1 MCQFYN
7 ALFMAKGRFSAPF
20 IIFILLTSTLTSPQ
34 SLVLDNDVIQYSEH
48 TYTIQISEI
57 LVSASSEEFNGTDWN
72 GDGDF
77 GSSSDQFVELWNF
90 GDVSVDLSNW
100 LLDDTIDEGS
110 APCKIAWNTTLQPN
124 ERIVIFRADSRIE
137 FDYYDP
143 DAATIRDANGT
154 LVDSLEYPARDSWW
168 DYSYVPTENGSI
180 AKVRPPTPGWSDT
193 EPQPDAIR
201 TVGCFGLSD
210 HIHKGSY
217 ILGGRI
223 VPMTSAGA
231 VLNHGYIHV
240 QDGKIAQIWNN
251 SIPSTLEFTN
261 TPIVETNGTIYPGL
275 IDTHN
280 HLHYNQ
286 APLWEM
292 TPHLPV
298 ENRNA
303 WGGYNNRYEW
313 NNHPDYK
320 SQVTKPKT
328 LVHSAPYWNMESQ
341 AMKYVEAKAIMGGTT
356 ASQGSPANPDDSYA
370 TILARNIEDWN
381 FGRDQIHTKVTEL
394 TSDYVGSHI
403 KNGNASGTLDAW
415 FIHIAEGVD
424 ASSRAEFDIL
434 VNNNLL
440 VGELVLIHGVALTSV
455 EFQQMA
461 NVGATLVWSPL
472 SNLLLYGQTA
482 DIAAARQAGV
492 RIALAPDWAPSGSK
506 STLHELKVADLWD
519 DEILGDIISDYELVQ
534 MVTVNAARATGWEND
549 VGTLTPGTAADLVV
563 IDNIHAN
570 PYRNLIN
577 AIDPDVR
584 LSVVGGIPLFGDE
597 DVMAALKG
605 DDFEP
610 AGAFEKVIDV
620 TFISVPDGAQSW
632 QSIVEDLE
640 MAMRFDPSEMQS
652 AFGDAADFE
661 SATSGTEF
669 VGLDPWY
676 TYGDQRYFN
685 VLNDSIH
692 GNMQVDL
699 SKLYD
704 RYYDRAEDLDFD
716 QSFEV
721 IEEEPCEDGSLPPCQ
736 IEEDTTTTTPLEN
749 ESSSTNKTEV
759 VFPTDDGDL
768 DQTASQTSV
777 KVAFWAVSIGLLV
790 GLYVFSAS
798 GKRDDEEI
806 QPHEETELEEP
817 TEKFIPAPPPLGPP
831 PST

>member
-1 MCQFYN
+1 
-7 ALFMAKGRFSAPF
+7 MAKWRFLASF
-20 IIFILLTSTLTSPQ
+20 IVLLLCASTLTSPQ
-34 SLVLDNDVIQYSEH
+34 FLSHDNQAIQYSNH
-48 TYTIQISEI
+48 TFTIQISEI

-72 GDGDF
+72 GDGTT

-90 GDVSVDLSNW
+90 GGQTVDISNW
-100 LLDDTIDEGS
+100 LLDDAINEGS

-137 FDYYDP
+137 FDYYSP
-143 DAATIRDANGT
+143 DAATIRDTNGT
-154 LVDSLEYPARDSWW
+154 LVDILEYPARDSWW
-168 DYSYVPTENGSI
+168 DYSYVPTGNGSI
-180 AKVRPPTPGWSDT
+180 TKVKPPTPGWSDEET
-193 EPQPDAIR
+193 QPDSIR
-201 TVGCFGLSD
+201 TVGCFGLTD

-223 VPMTSAGA
+223 VPMTSQGA
-231 VLNHGYIHV
+231 VLNHGYILV
-240 QDGKIAQIWNN
+240 QDGMIAQIWNGSLPSSLELTN
-251 SIPSTLEFTN
+251 IPV
-261 TPIVETNGTIYPGL
+261 VETNGTIYPGL
-275 IDTHN
+275 IDLHN

-292 TPHLPV
+292 TPHLPI

-313 NNHPDYK
+313 KNHPDYS

-356 ASQGSPANPDDSYA
+356 ASQGSPSNPDETYA

-415 FIHIAEGVD
+415 FVHIAEGVD
-424 ASSRAEFDIL
+424 ASSKAEFDIL

-440 VGELVLIHGVALTSV
+440 VGELVLIHGVALTAV

-461 NVGATLVWSPL
+461 NVGATLVWSPI

-563 IDNIHAN
+563 IDNIDAN

-597 DVMAALKG
+597 DVMSALKG
-605 DDFEP
+605 DDYEP

-685 VLNDSIH
+685 VLNASIPA
-692 GNMQVDL
+692 NMQVDL

-704 RYYDRAEDLDFD
+704 RYYDREENIEFT

-721 IEEEPCEDGSLPPCQ
+721 IEDELCDDGTQPPCQ
-736 IEEDTTTTTPLEN
+736 IEEGTTTTTPLEN
-749 ESSSTNKTEV
+749 QTSSTNKTEV
-759 VFPTDDGDL
+759 VFPQDDTEPDE
-768 DQTASQTSV
+768 TASKTSA
-777 KVAFWAVSIGLLV
+777 KVAFLALSIGLLV
-790 GLYVFSAS
+790 GLYVLSAS
-798 GKRDDEEI
+798 GKRHEDEL
-806 QPHEETELEEP
+806 QPLDETELLNQD
-817 TEKFIPAPPPLGPP
+817 EKYIPAPPPLGPP
-831 PST
+831 PSN

>member
-1 MCQFYN
+1 
-7 ALFMAKGRFSAPF
+7 MAKGRFMAPF
-20 IIFILLTSTLTSPQ
+20 IIFFLLSSTLTSPQ
-34 SLVLDNDVIQYSEH
+34 FLVLDNEVIQYSEH

-154 LVDSLEYPARDSWW
+154 LVDILEYPARDSWW
-168 DYSYVPTENGSI
+168 DYSYVPTGNGTV
-180 AKVRPPTPGWSDT
+180 AKVKPPTPGWSDA

-201 TVGCFGLSD
+201 NVGCFGLSD

-356 ASQGSPANPDDSYA
+356 ASQGSPTNPDDSYS
-370 TILARNIEDWN
+370 TILARNIEDYN

-461 NVGATLVWSPL
+461 DVGATLVWSPL

-482 DIAAARQAGV
+482 DIATARQAGV

-534 MVTVNAARATGWEND
+534 MVTVNAARATGWEDD

-597 DVMAALKG
+597 HVMAALKG

-685 VLNDSIH
+685 VLNASIQ
-692 GNMQVDL
+692 GNVQVDL

-704 RYYDRAEDLDFD
+704 RYYDRAEDIHFD

-721 IEEEPCEDGSLPPCQ
+721 IEEEPCEDGTLPPCQ

-759 VFPTDDGDL
+759 VFPTDDGDI

-777 KVAFWAVSIGLLV
+777 KVAFWAISIGLMV
-790 GLYVFSAS
+790 GLYLVSAS

-806 QPHEETELEEP
+806 QPNEENELDVQR
-817 TEKFIPAPPPLGPP
+817 EKFIPAPPPLGPP

>member
-1 MCQFYN
+1 M
-7 ALFMAKGRFSAPF
+7 APF
-20 IIFILLTSTLTSPQ
+20 IIFFLLSSTLTSPQ
-34 SLVLDNDVIQYSEH
+34 FLVLDNEVIQYSEH

-154 LVDSLEYPARDSWW
+154 LVDILEYPARDSWW
-168 DYSYVPTENGSI
+168 DYSYVPTGNGTV
-180 AKVRPPTPGWSDT
+180 AKVKPPTPGWSDA

-201 TVGCFGLSD
+201 NVGCFGLSD

-356 ASQGSPANPDDSYA
+356 ASQGSPTNPDDSYS
-370 TILARNIEDWN
+370 TILARNIEDYN

-461 NVGATLVWSPL
+461 DVGATLVWSPL

-482 DIAAARQAGV
+482 DIATARQAGV

-534 MVTVNAARATGWEND
+534 MVTVNAARATGWEDD

-597 DVMAALKG
+597 HVMAALKG

-685 VLNDSIH
+685 VLNASIQ
-692 GNMQVDL
+692 GNVQVDL

-704 RYYDRAEDLDFD
+704 RYYDRAEDINFD

-721 IEEEPCEDGSLPPCQ
+721 IEEEPCEDGTLPPCQ

-759 VFPTDDGDL
+759 VFPTDDGDI

-777 KVAFWAVSIGLLV
+777 KVAFWAVSIGLMV
-790 GLYVFSAS
+790 GLYVVSAS

-806 QPHEETELEEP
+806 QPNEENELDVQR
-817 TEKFIPAPPPLGPP
+817 EKFIPAPPPLGPP

>member
-1 MCQFYN
+1 
-7 ALFMAKGRFSAPF
+7 MAKGRFMAPF
-20 IIFILLTSTLTSPQ
+20 IIFFLLSSTLTSPQ
-34 SLVLDNDVIQYSEH
+34 FLVLDNEVIQYSEH

-154 LVDSLEYPARDSWW
+154 LVDILEYPARDSWW
-168 DYSYVPTENGSI
+168 DYSYVPTGNGTV
-180 AKVRPPTPGWSDT
+180 AKVKPPTPGWSDA

-201 TVGCFGLSD
+201 NVGCFGLSD

-356 ASQGSPANPDDSYA
+356 ASQGSPTNPDDSYS
-370 TILARNIEDWN
+370 TILARNIEDYN

-461 NVGATLVWSPL
+461 DVGATLVWSPL

-482 DIAAARQAGV
+482 DIATARQAGV

-534 MVTVNAARATGWEND
+534 MVTVNAARATGWEDD

-597 DVMAALKG
+597 HVMAALKG

-685 VLNDSIH
+685 VLNASIQ
-692 GNMQVDL
+692 GNVQVDL

-704 RYYDRAEDLDFD
+704 RYYDRAEVIHFD

-721 IEEEPCEDGSLPPCQ
+721 IEEEPCEDGTLPPCQ

-759 VFPTDDGDL
+759 VFPTDDGDI

-777 KVAFWAVSIGLLV
+777 KVAFWAISIGLMV
-790 GLYVFSAS
+790 GLYLVSAS

-806 QPHEETELEEP
+806 QPNEENELDVQR
-817 TEKFIPAPPPLGPP
+817 EKFIPAPPPLGPP

>member
-1 MCQFYN
+1 
-7 ALFMAKGRFSAPF
+7 MAKGQFLASF
-20 IIFILLTSTLTSPQ
+20 IVLLLCASTLTSPQ
-34 SLVLDNDVIQYSEH
+34 FLSQGNEAIQYSNH
-48 TYTIQISEI
+48 TFTIQISEI

-72 GDGDF
+72 GDGTT

-90 GDVSVDLSNW
+90 GGQTVDISNW
-100 LLDDTIDEGS
+100 LLDDAINEGS

-137 FDYYDP
+137 FDYYSP
-143 DAATIRDANGT
+143 DAATIRDTNGT
-154 LVDSLEYPARDSWW
+154 LVDILEYPARDSWW
-168 DYSYVPTENGSI
+168 DYSYVPTGNGSI
-180 AKVRPPTPGWSDT
+180 TKVKPPTPGWSDEET
-193 EPQPDAIR
+193 QPDSIR
-201 TVGCFGLSD
+201 TVGCFGLTD

-223 VPMTSAGA
+223 VPMTSQGA
-231 VLNHGYIHV
+231 VLNHGYILV
-240 QDGKIAQIWNN
+240 QDGMIAQIWNGSLPSSLELTN
-251 SIPSTLEFTN
+251 IPV
-261 TPIVETNGTIYPGL
+261 VETNGTIYPGL
-275 IDTHN
+275 IDLHN

-292 TPHLPV
+292 TPHLPI

-313 NNHPDYK
+313 KNHPDYS

-356 ASQGSPANPDDSYA
+356 ASQGSPSNPDETYA

-415 FIHIAEGVD
+415 FVHIAEGVD
-424 ASSRAEFDIL
+424 ASSKAEFDIL

-440 VGELVLIHGVALTSV
+440 VGELVLIHGVALTAV

-461 NVGATLVWSPL
+461 NVGATLVWSPI

-563 IDNIHAN
+563 IDNIDAN

-597 DVMAALKG
+597 DVMSALKG
-605 DDFEP
+605 DDYEP

-685 VLNDSIH
+685 VLNASIPA
-692 GNMQVDL
+692 NMQVDL

-704 RYYDRAEDLDFD
+704 RYYDREENIEFT

-721 IEEEPCEDGSLPPCQ
+721 IEDELCDDGSQPPCQ
-736 IEEDTTTTTPLEN
+736 IEEETTTTTPLEN
-749 ESSSTNKTEV
+749 QTSSTNKTEV
-759 VFPTDDGDL
+759 VFPQDDTEL
-768 DQTASQTSV
+768 DETASKTSA
-777 KVAFWAVSIGLLV
+777 KVAFLALSIGLLV
-790 GLYVFSAS
+790 GLYVLSAS
-798 GKRDDEEI
+798 GKRHEDEL
-806 QPHEETELEEP
+806 QPLDETELLNQP
-817 TEKFIPAPPPLGPP
+817 EKYIPAPPPLGPP
-831 PST
+831 PSN

>member
-1 MCQFYN
+1 
-7 ALFMAKGRFSAPF
+7 MAKGRFMAPF
-20 IIFILLTSTLTSPQ
+20 IIFFLLSSTLTSPQ
-34 SLVLDNDVIQYSEH
+34 FLVLDNEVIQYSEH

-154 LVDSLEYPARDSWW
+154 LVDILEYPARDSWW
-168 DYSYVPTENGSI
+168 DYSYVPTGNGTV
-180 AKVRPPTPGWSDT
+180 AKVKPPTPGWSDA

-201 TVGCFGLSD
+201 NVGCFGLSD

-356 ASQGSPANPDDSYA
+356 ASQGSPTNPDDSYS
-370 TILARNIEDWN
+370 TILARNIEDYN

-461 NVGATLVWSPL
+461 DVGATLVWSPL

-482 DIAAARQAGV
+482 DIATARQAGV

-534 MVTVNAARATGWEND
+534 MVTVNAARATGWEDD

-597 DVMAALKG
+597 HVMAALKG

-685 VLNDSIH
+685 VLNASIQ
-692 GNMQVDL
+692 GNVQVDL

-704 RYYDRAEDLDFD
+704 RYYDRAEDINFD

-721 IEEEPCEDGSLPPCQ
+721 IEEEPCEDGTLPPCQ

-759 VFPTDDGDL
+759 VFPTDDGDI

-777 KVAFWAVSIGLLV
+777 KVAFWAVSIGLMV
-790 GLYVFSAS
+790 GLYVVSAS

-806 QPHEETELEEP
+806 QPNEENELDVQR
-817 TEKFIPAPPPLGPP
+817 EKFIPAPPPLGPP

>member
-1 MCQFYN
+1 
-7 ALFMAKGRFSAPF
+7 MAKGQFLASF
-20 IIFILLTSTLTSPQ
+20 IVLLLCASTLTSPQ
-34 SLVLDNDVIQYSEH
+34 FLSQGNEAIQYSNH
-48 TYTIQISEI
+48 TFTIQISEI

-72 GDGDF
+72 GDGTT

-90 GDVSVDLSNW
+90 GGQTVDISNW
-100 LLDDTIDEGS
+100 LLDDAINEGS

-137 FDYYDP
+137 FDYYSP
-143 DAATIRDANGT
+143 DAATIRDTNGT
-154 LVDSLEYPARDSWW
+154 LVDILEYPARDSWW
-168 DYSYVPTENGSI
+168 DYSYVPTGNGSI
-180 AKVRPPTPGWSDT
+180 TKVKPPTPGWSDEET
-193 EPQPDAIR
+193 QPDSIR
-201 TVGCFGLSD
+201 TVGCFGLTD

-217 ILGGRI
+217 ILVGRI
-223 VPMTSAGA
+223 VPMTSQGA
-231 VLNHGYIHV
+231 VLNHGYILV
-240 QDGKIAQIWNN
+240 QDGMIAQIWNGSLPSSLELTN
-251 SIPSTLEFTN
+251 IPV
-261 TPIVETNGTIYPGL
+261 VETNGTIYPGL
-275 IDTHN
+275 IDLHN

-292 TPHLPV
+292 TPHLPI

-313 NNHPDYK
+313 KNHPDYS

-356 ASQGSPANPDDSYA
+356 ASQGSPSNPDETYA

-415 FIHIAEGVD
+415 FVHIAEGVD
-424 ASSRAEFDIL
+424 ASSKAEFDIL

-440 VGELVLIHGVALTSV
+440 VGELVLIHGVALTAV

-461 NVGATLVWSPL
+461 NVGATLVWSPI

-563 IDNIHAN
+563 IDNIDAN

-597 DVMAALKG
+597 DVMSALKG
-605 DDFEP
+605 DDYEP

-685 VLNDSIH
+685 VLNASIPA
-692 GNMQVDL
+692 NMQVDL

-704 RYYDRAEDLDFD
+704 RYYDREENIEFT

-721 IEEEPCEDGSLPPCQ
+721 IEDELCDDGSQPPCQ
-736 IEEDTTTTTPLEN
+736 IEEETTTTTPLEN
-749 ESSSTNKTEV
+749 QTSSTNKTEV
-759 VFPTDDGDL
+759 VFPQDDTEL
-768 DQTASQTSV
+768 DETASKTSA
-777 KVAFWAVSIGLLV
+777 KVAFLALSIGLLV
-790 GLYVFSAS
+790 GLYVLSAS
-798 GKRDDEEI
+798 GKRHEDEL
-806 QPHEETELEEP
+806 QPLDETELLNQP
-817 TEKFIPAPPPLGPP
+817 EKYIPAPPPLGPP
-831 PST
+831 PSN